1 MNALEFIDSVFS
13 RYLLVGLLSTIT
25 HVATLALLIERF
37 RTDILLA
44 TVLAFSA
51 SLAVSFLLN
60 YYFAFRAKTRVIESF
75 VKFTLVCLTG
85 LSLNVLVMELFV
97 NRMGMHYGFATL
109 VAIAVVTANNFSLH
123 YFWTFRKSTAAVTAQ
138 VKPVD

>member
-1 MNALEFIDSVFS
+1 MTALQLIDSVFG

-25 HVATLALLIERF
+25 HVATLALLMELF
-37 RTDILLA
+37 HADILWA
-44 TVLAFSA
+44 TVMAFSA

-60 YYFAFRAKTRVIESF
+60 YYFAFRANTRVIESF
-75 VKFTLVCLTG
+75 VKFTLVCVTG

-123 YFWTFRKSTAAVTAQ
+123 YFWTFKKTAAVAAR

>member
-1 MNALEFIDSVFS
+1 MTALEFIDSVFS

-60 YYFAFRAKTRVIESF
+60 YYFAFRANTRVIESL
-75 VKFTLVCLTG
+75 VKFTIVCLAG
-85 LSLNVLVMELFV
+85 LSLNVLVMEIFV
-97 NRMGMHYGFATL
+97 NRMGIHYGFATL
-109 VAIAVVTANNFSLH
+109 VAIVVVTLNNFSLH
-123 YFWTFRKSTAAVTAQ
+123 YFWTFKNKASVEAA
-138 VKPVD
+138 

>member
-1 MNALEFIDSVFS
+1 MTVLQLIDTVFS

-37 RTDILLA
+37 HTDILLA

-60 YYFAFRAKTRVIESF
+60 YYFAFRANTRVIESF

-123 YFWTFRKSTAAVTAQ
+123 YFWTFRKNTAAVTAK
-138 VKPVD
+138 VKSVD

>member
-60 YYFAFRAKTRVIESF
+60 
-75 VKFTLVCLTG
+75 
-85 LSLNVLVMELFV
+85 
-97 NRMGMHYGFATL
+97 
-109 VAIAVVTANNFSLH
+109 
-123 YFWTFRKSTAAVTAQ
+123 
-138 VKPVD
+138 